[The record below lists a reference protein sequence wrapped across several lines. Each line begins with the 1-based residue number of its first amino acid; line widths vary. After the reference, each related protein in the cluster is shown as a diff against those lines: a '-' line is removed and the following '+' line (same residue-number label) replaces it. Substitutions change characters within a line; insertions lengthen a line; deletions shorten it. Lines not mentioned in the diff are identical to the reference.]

1 MCDPSIVFD
10 LRSMLPE
17 ITLRVEQTI
26 GMRVKKIHFF
36 QDIFSSQSS
45 NKITI
50 NNKYEHLSKKV
61 NKIELNGIKDV
72 DADLIFERINRS
84 IKNENK

>member
-10 LRSMLPE
+10 LRTRIPE
-17 ITLRVEQTI
+17 ITLRVEKTI

-45 NKITI
+45 NEIIIDK
-50 NNKYEHLSKKV
+50 KYEDLSKKV
-61 NKIELNGIKDV
+61 NKTELNGIKDV
-72 DADLIFERINRS
+72 EVNLIFERINKS